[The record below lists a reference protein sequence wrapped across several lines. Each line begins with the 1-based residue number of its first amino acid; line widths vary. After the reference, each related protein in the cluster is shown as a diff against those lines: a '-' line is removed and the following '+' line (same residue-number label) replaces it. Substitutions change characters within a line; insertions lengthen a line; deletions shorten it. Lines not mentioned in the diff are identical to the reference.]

1 MGRERSRTLNKA
13 QPKTNYKEKYEH
25 LIGKDAALDAA
36 HSLKTD
42 TDSKLYGMGV
52 SAEQKK
58 DKQEKEEREWAEK
71 LERER
76 SRTLNK
82 SKPKTNYKEKYEHL
96 IGKDAALD
104 AA

>member
-1 MGRERSRTLNKA
+1 MGAEKLERERARTLNKA

-58 DKQEKEEREWAEK
+58 DKRTVEDIQAEVRSK
-71 LERER
+71 LQDVESTE
-76 SRTLNK
+76 
-82 SKPKTNYKEKYEHL
+82 
-96 IGKDAALD
+96 AAIQHYHPSIQRFSQL
-104 AA
+104 